1 MHEIRCKVQQS
12 DIREKCTNFGYF
24 CHWIKKSGSRLHEIY
39 FCPNWD
45 FLSLPV
51 SEGGVED
58 PGGLRVGREFG
69 GAGGLLAVMQWMDD
83 YGWHG
88 DPDLARSDDN
98 PD

>member
-1 MHEIRCKVQQS
+1 MQGPAKFIQGKVHEFRLFLSLDRKIRFKV
-12 DIREKCTNFGYF
+12 T
-24 CHWIKKSGSRLHEIY
+24 IY

-88 DPDLARSDDN
+88 DPDQAQSDDN

>member
-1 MHEIRCKVQQS
+1 M
-12 DIREKCTNFGYF
+12 NFGYF
-24 CHWIKKSGSRLHEIY
+24 CHWIKKIRFKVTIY

-69 GAGGLLAVMQWMDD
+69 VAGGLLAVMQWMDD

-88 DPDLARSDDN
+88 DPDPARSDDN